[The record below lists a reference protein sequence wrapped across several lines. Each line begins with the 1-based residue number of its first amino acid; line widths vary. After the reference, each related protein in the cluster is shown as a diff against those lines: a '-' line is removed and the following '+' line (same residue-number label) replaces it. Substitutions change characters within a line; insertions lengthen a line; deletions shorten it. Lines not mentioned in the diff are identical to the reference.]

1 GFDVGERWELDNM
14 REVIKRHGE
23 TDHGNEDRGK
33 GLRAPALP
41 SETDALRRE
50 KGKADGRGQA
60 DHGYG
65 KQFHSRRRAQRGEAM
80 QEYGQDHELHEEQR
94 KAASPGRL
102 MDFFH
107 GEARRRIAC
116 GRKAH
121 VSAFSL
127 MT

>member
-1 GFDVGERWELDNM
+1 M

-23 TDHGNEDRGK
+23 TDHGDEDRGK
-33 GLRAPALP
+33 GLRSAGLP
-41 SETDALRRE
+41 SEPDAHQRE
-50 KGKADGRGQA
+50 NGNGDGREQA

-65 KQFHSRRRAQRGEAM
+65 KQVHSRRRAQRGEAV
-80 QEYGQDHELHEEQR
+80 QEHGQDHELHEEQR

-102 MDFFH
+102 MGFFH

-121 VSAFSL
+121 VSAFSV